1 MVVIV
6 IDDKAPGH
14 ATAQFLDAVN
24 CAIEMAFRVAFDCEG
39 IDLSRAG
46 SVELVSLCFEGSST
60 EVFLVDLNEKTG
72 KRHEHMQA
80 LKKLLE
86 CETVEKVIHDCRMDC
101 DALYHLRGIAVK
113 NVHDTSCFHTVIT
126 GMEDKNLN
134 DVLSYNDIQQNLT
147 RDKDVY
153 KRNPAFWATRPLLP
167 TMILWASADV
177 DELLRVASRQ
187 VDRLSGSSSQM
198 DRAMTKSE
206 ESTRYVRDMKL
217 ERGLQVHGRIG
228 HFIGPRGQNLRSL
241 QKRTGTMI
249 YRESV
254 PYWLVFYKDLAGLT
268 AVKRAMGNS
277 V

>member
-1 MVVIV
+1 
-6 IDDKAPGH
+6 
-14 ATAQFLDAVN
+14 
-24 CAIEMAFRVAFDCEG
+24 
-39 IDLSRAG
+39 
-46 SVELVSLCFEGSST
+46 
-60 EVFLVDLNEKTG
+60 
-72 KRHEHMQA
+72 
-80 LKKLLE
+80 
-86 CETVEKVIHDCRMDC
+86 
-101 DALYHLRGIAVK
+101 VK

-198 DRAMTKSE
+198 EEAKIKSTE
-206 ESTRYVRDMKL
+206 YTTDARDMKL
-217 ERGLQVHGRIG
+217 ERGLKVNGNIG
-228 HFIGPRGQNLRSL
+228 HFIGRRGQNLRSL
-241 QKRTGTMI
+241 QKRTGTLI
-249 YRESV
+249 YSYSARKD
-254 PYWLVFYKDLAGLT
+254 YWFVFYKEQAGLEK
-268 AVKRAMGNS
+268 VKRAMGYS